1 MMDELED
8 LHMIRLRALGNIEKN
23 KQKAWRKKRKYAS
36 ILFSLLLQLL
46 PLQLFQDHRDGN
58 LEAAGMTVACCL
70 HQAVP
75 SCFQVTVPV
84 RNIWDRGAVVRDRDP
99 GASMESR

>member
-1 MMDELED
+1 MTLQMFLAGFY
-8 LHMIRLRALGNIEKN
+8 LTIQLLRISG

-58 LEAAGMTVACCL
+58 LEASGMTMARSL
-70 HQAVP
+70 HQAIP
-75 SCFQVTVPV
+75 SGFQVTEPV
-84 RNIWDRGAVVRDRDP
+84 GNI
-99 GASMESR
+99 